1 MGRRLARAYAVEWAK
16 AIRRRFTPAGLII
29 VMAIVACMPFARPIA
44 PGNASAYAFVAYAT
58 PIALNLAGLLLL
70 VVFASNLMAAEIG
83 GSIWL
88 TLVRPIRRTEALAAK
103 IALGMTYAIIM
114 TGCVAVAA
122 WALAYA
128 LGDLKGITYG
138 GELIYTHTD
147 MVLCY
152 TFGILLSLF
161 PQFCAV
167 SYAIFIS
174 MCVRSSVSALAASV
188 GIWLLVD
195 VVKHPLH
202 LAPGLFT
209 SYVETPWEVFLR
221 RCDGIE
227 AGFWPTS
234 AYAIG
239 VSLAWFVV
247 FTGLSAF
254 LMARRDFR
262 V

>member
-1 MGRRLARAYAVEWAK
+1 MGRRLARAYAVEWSK
-16 AIRRRFTPAGLII
+16 AVRRRFTPAGLFI
-29 VMAIVACMPFARPIA
+29 VVAIVACMPLARPIT
-44 PGNASAYAFVAYAT
+44 PGNTSAYAFVAYAT

-70 VVFASNLMAAEIG
+70 VVFASNLVAAEMG

-88 TLVRPIRRTEALAAK
+88 SLVRPIRRTEVLAAK
-103 IALGMTYAIIM
+103 IALGMTYAMIM
-114 TGCVAVAA
+114 TGCVAIAA
-122 WALAYA
+122 WALAYV

-138 GELIYTHTD
+138 GELLFTHTD
-147 MVLCY
+147 MVLY
-152 TFGILLSLF
+152 YIYGLLLSLF
-161 PQFCAV
+161 PQFCAI
-167 SYAIFIS
+167 SYAIFVS

-195 VVKHPLH
+195 IVKHPLRI
-202 LAPGLFT
+202 APGLFT

-227 AGFWPTS
+227 ASIWPSS

-239 VSLAWFVV
+239 VSLGWFVV
-247 FTGLSAF
+247 FTGLSVF
-254 LMARRDFR
+254 VMKRRDFR